1 MKLVLIMMRYIGFN
15 HFAGARVGFDQK
27 SYKVDEA
34 IGMVE
39 ICAVVHEPDIDCP
52 IEFEF
57 SVTLETR
64 DSTAGIYKHVCTTVT
79 LHSQRISES

>member
-1 MKLVLIMMRYIGFN
+1 MYVIKTWHTRSTQVKLVLILMKVYLFQSL
-15 HFAGARVGFDQK
+15 AGARVGFNYK

-34 IGMVE
+34 IGTVE

-64 DSTAGIYKHVCTTVT
+64 DSTAGT
-79 LHSQRISES
+79 